1 MPSIEILMST
11 ILIKSDDET
20 GRMLSELA
28 KKLGSEVVD
37 LADEKYED
45 LALAIAMDAV
55 ETGKEVSEE
64 EILKQLRTNK

>member
-1 MPSIEILMST
+1 MST
-11 ILIKSDDET
+11 ILINSDKET
-20 GRMLSELA
+20 VKMLSELA
-28 KKLGSEVVD
+28 KKLGSKVID

-64 EILKQLRTNK
+64 EILKQLKTDK

>member
-1 MPSIEILMST
+1 MST